1 MLFASEVFIPQRK
14 VLKRA
19 EINSLYSIHNNLFGY
34 WYVAGIVL
42 GFENIKMNKTK
53 S

>member
-19 EINSLYSIHNNLFGY
+19 EINSFYSIHNYLFGY